1 MWLVMVICP
10 ELVYGCLEQ
19 VNEPSVQEGYT
30 SASFHPDGLIL
41 GTGTAESLVRIWDVK
56 SQVCFLLIHFH
67 AAGSKYLRRIRDGG
81 LLVH

>member
-41 GTGTAESLVRIWDVK
+41 GTGTAVK